1 MKTRSTLPFLF
12 LLAIGCCWTPTR
24 ILAQQA
30 PQSVFD
36 YLTTV
41 EGATIVLGLELD
53 SILTYR
59 KTIKYFPAELKAGDE
74 LQYAFKVEVRPR
86 GKFRRKRCEIPPLK
100 LKFKKTSLNAHE
112 LDTLNEI
119 KLVLPCADDPAS
131 EELILREYIAYRIYE
146 SLTPYSVRARLI
158 TLEMT
163 GSNGKGSTNK
173 MTAMLVEHEEEVAKR
188 LNGTVKQEWGIKA
201 EHMNCDQ
208 AALMLCFEYLIGN
221 TDFDITAFRN
231 NLQFVP
237 AGDTKIITIPFD
249 FDFSGLVNAPYA
261 TPNSETS
268 LKNVR
273 DRCMMKSDIPE
284 ESLQKAL
291 QNIKAHQTEILALCN
306 NKNLRKKTVNE
317 MTSYLD
323 HFFQSTAD
331 IQVLPPVLPMP
342 AK

>member
-1 MKTRSTLPFLF
+1 MKTRSTLFVF
-12 LLAIGCCWTPTR
+12 SLLALGFCCATTR
-24 ILAQQA
+24 IRAQQA

-36 YLTTV
+36 YLTTE
-41 EGATIVLGLELD
+41 EGATIVLGLDLD

-59 KTIKYFPAELKAGDE
+59 RTIQYFPAVLKAGNE

-100 LKFKKTSLNAHE
+100 LKFKKSSLATYN

-158 TLEMT
+158 TLEMK
-163 GSNGKGSTNK
+163 SNDGKGASNK

-201 EHMNCDQ
+201 EHMNTDQ

-221 TDFDITAFRN
+221 TDFDISAFRN

-237 AGDTKIITIPFD
+237 DGNTKIITIPFD

-261 TPNSETS
+261 TPNSDTG

-273 DRCMMKSDIPE
+273 DRCLMKSDVPE

-291 QNIKAHQTEILALCN
+291 QNIKEHQMEILALCN
-306 NKNLRKKTVNE
+306 NKNMRKKTANE
-317 MTSYLD
+317 MTNYLD
-323 HFFQSTAD
+323 HFFQATAD
-331 IQVLPPVLPMP
+331 KQVLPPVLPMP